1 MLGNRR
7 RSGRLFARD
16 LTPSVDGRPKVS
28 RRCTTELWPRFSQAQ
43 KACLRRLAYFANGL
57 HSRGGGNRARA
68 NKIVLKPVDAPATK
82 TKKTQTSRLFSK
94 TASGEADVFDLSLES
109 PVQNSVRA
117 IPNFSYAVSLLGTA
131 CHQSRISFCR
141 PWTCTERSEN
151 GLSFAGITASILAT
165 AFAPSHASS
174 SPLNR

>member
-1 MLGNRR
+1 VSVEGRPAGRGPDIRNFVSKAAVMLGNRR
-7 RSGRLFARD
+7 RSGRLFAQD

-94 TASGEADVFDLSLES
+94 PLVEKRMFSIYRWKVRCRIASVQS
-109 PVQNSVRA
+109 PTSAMR
-117 IPNFSYAVSLLGTA
+117 
-131 CHQSRISFCR
+131 
-141 PWTCTERSEN
+141 
-151 GLSFAGITASILAT
+151 
-165 AFAPSHASS
+165 
-174 SPLNR
+174 

>member
-1 MLGNRR
+1 
-7 RSGRLFARD
+7 
-16 LTPSVDGRPKVS
+16 VDGRPKVS

-57 HSRGGGNRARA
+57 HSRGGGNRDRA
-68 NKIVLKPVDAPATK
+68 NKIDLKPVDAPATK

-94 TASGEADVFDLSLES
+94 PLVEKRMFSIYRWK
-109 PVQNSVRA
+109 VRC
-117 IPNFSYAVSLLGTA
+117 PNFSYAVSLLGTA